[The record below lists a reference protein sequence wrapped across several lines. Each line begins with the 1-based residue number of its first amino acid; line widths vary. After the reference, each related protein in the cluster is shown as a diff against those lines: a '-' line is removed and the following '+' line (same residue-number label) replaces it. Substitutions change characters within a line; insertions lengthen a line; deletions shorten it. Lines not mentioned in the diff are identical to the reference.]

1 MNRLQLSLACGDY
14 DRTRALTDG
23 RVRPEGIDLTYLAL
37 PPDETFFR
45 MLRYQEFDV
54 SELSLSAYTIM
65 KAHGQ
70 CPFVAI
76 PVFPSRCFRH
86 SAIFIRTD
94 VGIREPK
101 DLIGRRVGVPDY
113 QMTAAVWARGALQ
126 HEYGVSPESIHW
138 VLGGQEQA
146 GRGTMVRVDL
156 PAKLKVERLG
166 PGETLNGMMEA
177 GKIDALISPVLPT
190 AFRRHAPWV
199 ARLFP
204 NYREVEEDYFRRTG
218 IFPIMHTVV
227 IKEALYQQ
235 YPWVAQSLYKAF
247 EQAKQLCYDRF
258 AYEPLA
264 HLITMAW
271 ATDELER
278 ERALMGEDFWPY
290 GFEANRQTVATLC
303 QYVHEQGLAPRAPT
317 PEELFAPNT
326 LASYKR

>member
-14 DRTRALTDG
+14 DRTRGLMDG
-23 RVRPEGIDLTYLAL
+23 RVQPEAIDLIYLPT

-65 KAHGQ
+65 KAHGR

-76 PVFPSRCFRH
+76 PVFPSRSFRH

-94 VGIREPK
+94 AGIREPK

-113 QMTAAVWARGALQ
+113 QMTAAVWVRGALQ
-126 HEYGVSPESIHW
+126 HEYGVAPESIHW
-138 VLGGQEQA
+138 MTGGQEMP
-146 GRGTMVRVDL
+146 GRADMVRVDL
-156 PAKLKVERLG
+156 PANVPIERIG
-166 PGETLNGMMEA
+166 PDETLNGLMEA
-177 GKIDALISPVLPT
+177 GKIDALISPVMPT
-190 AFRRHAPWV
+190 AFRQHAPWIG
-199 ARLFP
+199 RLFP
-204 NYREVEEDYFRRTG
+204 SYREVEEDYFRRTG
-218 IFPIMHTVV
+218 IFPIMHTLV
-227 IKEALYQQ
+227 IKDALYQKH
-235 YPWVAQSLYKAF
+235 PWVAQSLMKAF
-247 EQAKQLCYDRF
+247 VEAKQLCYDEYL
-258 AYEPLA
+258 YETIALRTMLA
-264 HLITMAW
+264 WVL
-271 ATDELER
+271 DEVER